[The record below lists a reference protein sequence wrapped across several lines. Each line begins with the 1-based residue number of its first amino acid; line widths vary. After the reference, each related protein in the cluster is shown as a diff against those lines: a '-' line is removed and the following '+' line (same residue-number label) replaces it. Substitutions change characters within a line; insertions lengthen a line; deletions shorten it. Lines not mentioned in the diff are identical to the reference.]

1 VIVFPKSVL
10 ITNTLLQPLCG
21 TLYAVRLKLLAEKS
35 GFSVHAAFQLIARK
49 TESSAVIFQGA
60 KTVEVEGC

>member
-1 VIVFPKSVL
+1 M
-10 ITNTLLQPLCG
+10 
-21 TLYAVRLKLLAEKS
+21 
-35 GFSVHAAFQLIARK
+35 HAAFQLIARK